1 MKKGTNKMTITLE
14 LTPEQEQRVAS
25 AEAQGID
32 VPKLMLNTLNY
43 FPPVSSKPAEAKK
56 ERVLRGCGKYAYL
69 SPMVDA
75 YEREKQEELD
85 REERKFQERTG

>member
-1 MKKGTNKMTITLE
+1 MVITLE

-43 FPPVSSKPAEAKK
+43 FPPASKKAERELVAY
-56 ERVLRGCGKYAYL
+56 GKYAHLPYTVEDF
-69 SPMVDA
+69 MRD
-75 YEREKQEELD
+75 KQAEIDLEEEQLM
-85 REERKFQERTG
+85 RLGNG